1 VHSQLLPFIGA
12 AILIALTPGA
22 DTALVVR
29 NALVA
34 GAAPARRTALGTASG
49 LMVWGAASACGVAA
63 VLNASAEAYT
73 TVKLAGAAY
82 LIWLGI
88 QAIRHAGVHQPAG
101 GARSGSPF
109 RQGLLCNLLNPKAGV
124 FFTALLPQ
132 FVSPQDPA
140 LAVSLLLTAIAAGT
154 SLIWLTR
161 LRDAG
166 AARRRRPAS
175 PAGAP
180 RDRSR
185 HWDGADRPGGPPRP
199 VEALISATSV
209 IARAAISRAP
219 TTAVGRWCA

>member
-1 VHSQLLPFIGA
+1 VHSQLLPFVGA

-29 NALVA
+29 NALIA

-88 QAIRHAGVHQPAG
+88 QAIRHAGAHEPAG
-101 GARSGSPF
+101 TARSGSPF

-140 LAVSLLLTAIAAGT
+140 LAVSLLLTAIAAAT
-154 SLIWLTR
+154 SLMWLTVYATLVPRAGDVLRRQPVRRAIDRVTGTVLIGLGVR
-161 LRDAG
+161 LAL
-166 AARRRRPAS
+166 
-175 PAGAP
+175 
-180 RDRSR
+180 SR
-185 HWDGADRPGGPPRP
+185 H
-199 VEALISATSV
+199 
-209 IARAAISRAP
+209 
-219 TTAVGRWCA
+219 

>member
-1 VHSQLLPFIGA
+1 VHSPLLPFVGA
-12 AILIALTPGA
+12 AIVIALTPGA

-29 NALVA
+29 TALVA
-34 GAAPARRTALGTASG
+34 GAAPARRTALGTVSG

-88 QAIRHAGVHQPAG
+88 QAIRHAGEHEPAG

-140 LAVSLLLTAIAAGT
+140 LAVSLLLTAIAAVT
-154 SLIWLTR
+154 SLMWLTVYATLVPR
-161 LRDAG
+161 AG
-166 AARRRRPAS
+166 DVLRRPPVRRAL
-175 PAGAP
+175 
-180 RDRSR
+180 DRVTGTVLIGLGVRLALSR
-185 HWDGADRPGGPPRP
+185 R
-199 VEALISATSV
+199 
-209 IARAAISRAP
+209 
-219 TTAVGRWCA
+219 

>member
-82 LIWLGI
+82 LVWLGI

-154 SLIWLTR
+154 SLIWLTVYATLVPRAGDVLRRQPVRRAIDRVTGTVLIGLGVR
-161 LRDAG
+161 L
-166 AARRRRPAS
+166 
-175 PAGAP
+175 
-180 RDRSR
+180 
-185 HWDGADRPGGPPRP
+185 
-199 VEALISATSV
+199 ALSKH
-209 IARAAISRAP
+209 
-219 TTAVGRWCA
+219 

>member
-12 AILIALTPGA
+12 AVLIALTPGA

-34 GAAPARRTALGTASG
+34 GAAPARRTALGTATG
-49 LMVWGAASACGVAA
+49 LMVWGAASAFGVAA

-88 QAIRHAGVHQPAG
+88 EAIRHAGADRPRDP
-101 GARSGSPF
+101 ARSGSPF

-140 LAVSLLLTAIAAGT
+140 LAVSLLMTAIAAAA
-154 SLIWLTR
+154 SLAWLTVYATLVPR
-161 LRDAG
+161 AGDVLR
-166 AARRRRPAS
+166 
-175 PAGAP
+175 
-180 RDRSR
+180 
-185 HWDGADRPGGPPRP
+185 
-199 VEALISATSV
+199 
-209 IARAAISRAP
+209 RAP
-219 TTAVGRWCA
+219 VRRALDRVTGTVLIGLGVRLALSRR

>member
-1 VHSQLLPFIGA
+1 VHSQLLPFVGA
-12 AILIALTPGA
+12 AIVIAVTPGA

-88 QAIRHAGVHQPAG
+88 QAIRHAGAHEPAE
-101 GARSGSPF
+101 GARAGSPF

-140 LAVSLLLTAIAAGT
+140 LAVSLLLTAIAAVT
-154 SLIWLTR
+154 SLMWLTVYATLVPRAGDVLRRQPVRRAIDRVTGTVLIGLGVR
-161 LRDAG
+161 LAL
-166 AARRRRPAS
+166 
-175 PAGAP
+175 
-180 RDRSR
+180 SR
-185 HWDGADRPGGPPRP
+185 H
-199 VEALISATSV
+199 
-209 IARAAISRAP
+209 
-219 TTAVGRWCA
+219 

>member
-1 VHSQLLPFIGA
+1 MHSQLLPFVGT

-88 QAIRHAGVHQPAG
+88 QAIRHAGAHEPTG
-101 GARSGSPF
+101 GTGAGSPF

-140 LAVSLLLTAIAAGT
+140 LAVSLLMTTIAAAA
-154 SLIWLTR
+154 SLIWLTVYATIIPWAGDV
-161 LRDAG
+161 LR
-166 AARRRRPAS
+166 
-175 PAGAP
+175 
-180 RDRSR
+180 
-185 HWDGADRPGGPPRP
+185 
-199 VEALISATSV
+199 
-209 IARAAISRAP
+209 RAP
-219 TTAVGRWCA
+219 VRRAIDRVTGTVLIGLGVRLALSRR

>member
-1 VHSQLLPFIGA
+1 VHSPLLPFVGA
-12 AILIALTPGA
+12 AIVIALTPGA

-29 NALVA
+29 TALVA
-34 GAAPARRTALGTASG
+34 GAAPARRTALGTVSG
-49 LMVWGAASACGVAA
+49 LMVWGAASACGIAA

-88 QAIRHAGVHQPAG
+88 QAIRQAGEHEPAG

-140 LAVSLLLTAIAAGT
+140 LAVSLLLTAIAAVT
-154 SLIWLTR
+154 SLMWLTVYATLVPR
-161 LRDAG
+161 AG
-166 AARRRRPAS
+166 DVLRRPPVRRAL
-175 PAGAP
+175 
-180 RDRSR
+180 DRVTGTVLIGLGVRLALSR
-185 HWDGADRPGGPPRP
+185 R
-199 VEALISATSV
+199 
-209 IARAAISRAP
+209 
-219 TTAVGRWCA
+219 

>member
-1 VHSQLLPFIGA
+1 VHSQLLPFVGA
-12 AILIALTPGA
+12 AVLIALTPGA

-34 GAAPARRTALGTASG
+34 GAAAARRTALGTAAG

-88 QAIRHAGVHQPAG
+88 QAIRHAGAHGPG
-101 GARSGSPF
+101 DGARAGSPF

-140 LAVSLLLTAIAAGT
+140 LAVSLLMTAIAAAA
-154 SLIWLTR
+154 SLVWLTVYATLVPR
-161 LRDAG
+161 AG
-166 AARRRRPAS
+166 DVLRRPPVRRAL
-175 PAGAP
+175 
-180 RDRSR
+180 DRVTGTVLIGLGVRLALSR
-185 HWDGADRPGGPPRP
+185 R
-199 VEALISATSV
+199 
-209 IARAAISRAP
+209 
-219 TTAVGRWCA
+219 